1 MYTVII
7 PLLILLL
14 LYISF
19 AIAYNYFLA
28 GACLFIKEK
37 KQSRGIPQTVFCI
50 LIPAHNEELLL
61 GRLLESLKHVDYP
74 REKYEIVVVA
84 DNCKDH
90 TVEIARSKDVQFLV
104 RINTKLLGKGFA
116 LSWAMKQLNLNN
128 FDAVLIIDADNIVAP
143 SLLRELDYSFSC
155 GAKIIQCNNDL
166 ANPETSWFTRIIHVA
181 RVIDNTL
188 VHYAKQKLGLSS
200 FLMGNGMCFS
210 TDIMRRFPWE
220 CHSLSEDFEYYS
232 NLIRNNIFIDFS
244 HRARVFHQESTSL
257 QQASSQRMRWS
268 AGKFDVIKKFGFALL
283 LDGLKSESFR
293 KVEASFVLL
302 LPHPSMLFNLSALA
316 FLLCCFLKG
325 GWLFWWGASLIL
337 LEALYFIVGLYLANA
352 SLKTILSIFYAPIY
366 LVWKGLIDIMCLA
379 GLGKREWK
387 RTSR

>member
-1 MYTVII
+1 MHTVII
-7 PLLILLL
+7 ALLILLL

-37 KQSRGIPQTVFCI
+37 KQSRGIPRTVFCI

-90 TVEIARSKDVQFLV
+90 TVEIARSQKVQCLV
-104 RINTKLLGKGFA
+104 RINPELLGKGFA
-116 LSWAMKQLNLNN
+116 LSWAMEKLHLDSY
-128 FDAVLIIDADNIVAP
+128 DAIFIIDADNIVDANI
-143 SLLRELDYSFSC
+143 LGELDYSLTQ
-155 GAKIIQCNNDL
+155 GAKVVQCNNDV
-166 ANPETSWFTRIIHVA
+166 ANSETSWFTRIIHVA

-188 VHYAKQKLGLSS
+188 IHYAKHKLGLSS

-268 AGKFDVIKKFGFALL
+268 AGKFDVIKKFGFDLL

-366 LVWKGLIDIMCLA
+366 LVWKGLIDIMCLV